1 MSAARRTVLGGLRA
15 YKRFVS
21 PMLPVACRYAPT
33 CSEYA
38 MAAVSRHGI
47 WRGLWLAVK
56 RILRCRPGGGGG
68 DDPVPG

>member
-1 MSAARRTVLGGLRA
+1 VSLARRAVLGGLRL

-21 PMLPVACRYAPT
+21 PMLPVACRFEPT

-47 WRGLWLAVK
+47 ARGLWLAAK

-68 DDPVPG
+68 ADPVPP

>member
-1 MSAARRTVLGGLRA
+1 VSLARRAVLGGLRL

-21 PMLPVACRYAPT
+21 PMLPVACRFEPT

-47 WRGLWLAVK
+47 ARGLWLAAK
-56 RILRCRPGGGGG
+56 RIVRCRPGGGGG
-68 DDPVPG
+68 ADPVPP